1 MLILMWLMVLRDRLL
16 HLLRK
21 SQCRSRFLRT
31 RIVQKQKRSQKICQQ
46 AHHLHVLQTYIHCL
60 QELSSREEVLEP
72 VWRKLILHTNMELL
86 KEELISPG
94 CTNFLLCKLQL
105 FVSRIKAQ
113 LELDTHAAMRCML
126 TNKRDAR
133 PAGSGLEKSG

>member
-1 MLILMWLMVLRDRLL
+1 MQEI
-16 HLLRK
+16 
-21 SQCRSRFLRT
+21 C
-31 RIVQKQKRSQKICQQ
+31 KQGKYF
-46 AHHLHVLQTYIHCL
+46 HVLQTYIHCL

-86 KEELISPG
+86 KEELISPVFPH
-94 CTNFLLCKLQL
+94 FLLCKLQL
-105 FVSRIKAQ
+105 FVRRIKAQ